1 MFWRLFQ
8 NLQRP
13 LSAAEGLAR
22 DDTLP
27 RAVFE
32 HGSPPILHL
41 YTFVPSAIVGKYQD
55 INAALRLEQCR
66 QRGIDYNRRSTGGG
80 TVIMGPEV
88 VALGL
93 GINMNYPGLKAGV
106 GGIFESMSQVLIRAL
121 DRFGIRAAF
130 RPKNDLEVNGRKIA
144 GLSAANETGN
154 SILFHTSLLVNFDM
168 ALMADIMNTPL
179 IKIQDKGYSC
189 FSQRMTTVR
198 AEAQRPVAVREVMA
212 AILKGFEEVF
222 TIRFKPDQPDSWEQA
237 TTDRL
242 IHERYTR
249 EDWIFSHKHPR
260 ARMGV
265 GRLKTRGG
273 LLEIY
278 LSLSGPSIEHVTI
291 TGDFFSTSE
300 DVNRLENALKWTS
313 ARKEAIENNL
323 SSVWRPEMIYG
334 LDVETLTVAILAA
347 KENQVRA

>member
-1 MFWRLFQ
+1 LFWRLFQ
-8 NLQRP
+8 NLHRP
-13 LSAAEGLAR
+13 LSTAEGLAT

-27 RAVFE
+27 RAVSE

-55 INAALRLEQCR
+55 IRAALRLERCL
-66 QRGIDYNRRSTGGG
+66 QRGVEYNRRSTGGG

-93 GINMNYPGLKAGV
+93 GINMDYPGLKAGV
-106 GGIFESMSQVLIRAL
+106 GGIFESLSQVIIRAL
-121 DRFGIRAAF
+121 DRLTIRAAF

-144 GLSAANETGN
+144 GLSAANEEGN

-168 ALMADIMNTPL
+168 AVMADIMNTPL

-198 AEAQRPVAVREVMA
+198 AETQRPIEVREVMT

-222 TIRFKPDQPDSWEQA
+222 TIGFEPDQPDSWEQA
-237 TTDRL
+237 T
-242 IHERYTR
+242 IHRFIRERYTR

-273 LLEIY
+273 LLEVY

-300 DVNRLENALKWTS
+300 DVSRLENVLKWTS

-323 SSVWRPEMIYG
+323 SSVWRPDMIYG
-334 LDVETLTVAILAA
+334 LDVETLTTAILAA
-347 KENQVRA
+347 KENQVRV